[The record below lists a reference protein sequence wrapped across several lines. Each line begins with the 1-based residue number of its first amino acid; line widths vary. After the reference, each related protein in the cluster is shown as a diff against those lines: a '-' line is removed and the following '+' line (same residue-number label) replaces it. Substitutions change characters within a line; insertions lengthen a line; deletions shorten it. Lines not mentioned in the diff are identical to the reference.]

1 MKYRSSTN
9 ALFSLGEELL
19 VRLPRQ
25 PGGLATISKEATWL
39 PMLGP
44 LLPVAVPEVV
54 AVFEPDRDYPERW
67 SVVRW
72 IDGAHP
78 EVVDPDHPSTHDAK
92 TWRRT

>member
-1 MKYRSSTN
+1 
-9 ALFSLGEELL
+9 
-19 VRLPRQ
+19 
-25 PGGLATISKEATWL
+25 
-39 PMLGP
+39 MLGP